1 MTNVAYYSACTE
13 YEPGW
18 GVRPDGYIVCLNKEF
33 LQAKVTELNNR
44 PRSQHGWDTY
54 DKSKLCIVTEEMWNK
69 LTSNPEHGYV
79 WAPNNRSTWVV
90 EE

>member
-33 LQAKVTELNNR
+33 LQNKVEELNNR
-44 PRSQHGWDTY
+44 PPRSIHGYDIY
-54 DKSKLCIVTEEMWNK
+54 DKPKLCIVTEEMYKK
-69 LTSNPEHGYV
+69 LLDNPDAGYV

-90 EE
+90 D